1 MRQPTTVDTAV
12 EARRARPA
20 TQIERFAAETLGT
33 FLLVFIGGGT
43 AALAVLLPH
52 NHHYTPTAAEL
63 LLVALAHGVALFA
76 IVMIVGRIS
85 GAHVNPAVTIG
96 LASAG
101 HFDWGDVPAYLLG
114 QIIGAVVGALC
125 IMIAYGKL
133 AATVGHLG
141 APSLST
147 NTSMFQG
154 MIIEGLGAG
163 ILVLAVMATAADKRA
178 PAGWAGLTIGL
189 TLGAI
194 IMFLGPA
201 TGAAVN
207 PARALGPDLI
217 SGVYGVKVN
226 WVAYLVCY
234 LIGPILG
241 GVGAAYLY
249 RFIARM
255 PRGAR

>member
-1 MRQPTTVDTAV
+1 VRQPTTVDAAV
-12 EARRARPA
+12 EARRVRPA

-43 AALAVLLPH
+43 AALATLLPH
-52 NHHYTPTAAEL
+52 NQHYTPTAAEL

-76 IVMIVGRIS
+76 IVMVVGRVS

-114 QIIGAVVGALC
+114 QILGAIVGALC

-141 APSLST
+141 APALAT
-147 NTSMFQG
+147 NTSLLQG

-163 ILVLAVMATAADKRA
+163 VLVLAVMATAVDKHA
-178 PAGWAGLTIGL
+178 PTGWAGLTIGL

-207 PARALGPDLI
+207 PARALGPDLV
-217 SGVYGVKVN
+217 SWVFGVKIN
-226 WVAYLVCY
+226 WVDYLVCY

-249 RFIARM
+249 RFIARL
-255 PRGAR
+255 PRGTR